1 MPVKIEWY
9 SMYHTCLKDPFLA
22 IIVQIT
28 TAWTEPVFCKSHHL
42 GIVYPETL
50 LGLFMTCNMLT
61 AIFLHSS
68 IPVFVSKYLLYDIKY
83 DTCL

>member
-22 IIVQIT
+22 ILVQIT

-50 LGLFMTCNMLT
+50 LGPFMTLSMTHVCRL
-61 AIFLHSS
+61 
-68 IPVFVSKYLLYDIKY
+68 LLYFI
-83 DTCL
+83 LSLVFLGHLL

>member
-1 MPVKIEWY
+1 MPVKIEWH

-22 IIVQIT
+22 ILVQIT
-28 TAWTEPVFCKSHHL
+28 TTWTESV
-42 GIVYPETL
+42 
-50 LGLFMTCNMLT
+50 MTCNMLT